1 MKERFEIWFKTVPE
15 VWKFFGAISGFVILV
30 STITLKIDH
39 IKNKNLSKDE
49 RIEQFMKTDS
59 TNHSHINVFMESVL
73 IKLNNQS
80 DSIRTMN
87 KGIRKLSTVNTNM
100 QNYMEQ
106 NVATKKGLLEVQKI
120 FDIEKKN
127 DLYNWIPWDTTNI
140 PLGMK

>member
-30 STITLKIDH
+30 STVTLKIDH